1 MGREDWRKDLKVY
14 LLTIWS
20 TATLQEVQT
29 VTDITFSMART
40 EKKSEEYGFVIPLA
54 PHLHE
59 FTPESVHGNPN
70 SGLDLELKQ
79 MAQRYFEEHYGTREE
94 FIQVFGKNRL

>member
-1 MGREDWRKDLKVY
+1 MGCEDWRKDLEVCLQK
-14 LLTIWS
+14 IWII
-20 TATLQEVQT
+20 ATLQEVQT
-29 VTDITFSMART
+29 VTDTTFTMVRT

-70 SGLDLELKQ
+70 KGLDLELKQ

>member
-1 MGREDWRKDLKVY
+1 MGCEDWRKDLKVY
-14 LLTIWS
+14 SLTIWN
-20 TATLQEVQT
+20 TATSQEVQT
-29 VTDITFSMART
+29 VTDITFSMVRT
-40 EKKSEEYGFVIPLA
+40 EKKSEEYGFVIPIA

-70 SGLDLELKQ
+70 KGLDLKLKQ

-94 FIQVFGKNRL
+94 FIQAFGKNRL